1 MRRKARFDTA
11 ARIKSVDR
19 NGGRTHK
26 RNSGAEIRETMKLVS
41 FLNKL
46 IIRTPEQKARAL
58 ETMKVTRFEVFKN
71 VITKLPPHLQPA
83 PGGEPTPLFK
93 SIAEQVNYAT
103 ASTQFVGSDEE
114 MRQKLEALVA
124 ELRRNGAEEV
134 ARELVG
140 TVKMRPHYLDHVKSI
155 RR

>member
-1 MRRKARFDTA
+1 
-11 ARIKSVDR
+11 
-19 NGGRTHK
+19 
-26 RNSGAEIRETMKLVS
+26 MKLIS

-58 ETMKVTRFEVFKN
+58 EMMKVTRFEVFKG
-71 VITKLPPHLQPA
+71 VITKLPPHLQPV
-83 PGGEPTPLFK
+83 PGSELTPLFK

-124 ELRRNGAEEV
+124 ELRRNGAEKA
-134 ARELVG
+134 ARELIG
-140 TVKMRPHYLDHVKSI
+140 AVKMRPHYLDQVKSI
-155 RR
+155 TTDQQLAQQPLQQPHRLGYS